1 MVKRNATRN
10 SILAVTKS
18 DSSVITSALNIVQKF
33 ISFYTSL
40 LGTEDHIRPVDEDV
54 FEWGPMLSLELAS
67 ELCWAV
73 TPA

>member
-1 MVKRNATRN
+1 MVKRNASRN

-18 DSSVITSALNIVQKF
+18 DSNIVQKF
-33 ISFYTSL
+33 IGFYTSL
-40 LGTEDHIRPVDEDV
+40 LGTEDHIRSVDEDV